1 MSGAPFPLLRRFKR
15 FMVLAK
21 QVIHA
26 TQTPEMAEEAR
37 KAAVKVVVSMEAAQP
52 KGLASVTWCLMQIG
66 MSEGGS
72 GKHPQFRV
80 TVFQKRQ

>member
-1 MSGAPFPLLRRFKR
+1 MQELYDTDDADVGRSIPLLRRLKQ

-26 TQTPEMAEEAR
+26 TQTPEMAEKAR

-52 KGLASVTWCLMQIG
+52 KV
-66 MSEGGS
+66 
-72 GKHPQFRV
+72 
-80 TVFQKRQ
+80 